1 MKDAENWRCTRA
13 PPSPPL
19 ERVLLYYSKGVQ
31 CFLSSAG
38 VIRPVL
44 SSNRLDDEEI
54 VLKFKIHRG
63 DTVSSA
69 FGRNNPLFLYLT
81 KSEKAEK
88 LENLNFHGGSKI
100 SKFNSWRFLG
110 RRSRRFPLSFRPP
123 NK

>member
-1 MKDAENWRCTRA
+1 MARGVSTLLQDERRGKLEVHA
-13 PPSPPL
+13 SPPL

-69 FGRNNPLFLYLT
+69 FGRNNPLFL
-81 KSEKAEK
+81 S
-88 LENLNFHGGSKI
+88 I
-100 SKFNSWRFLG
+100 
-110 RRSRRFPLSFRPP
+110 
-123 NK
+123 

>member
-1 MKDAENWRCTRA
+1 MKDAENWRCARA

-54 VLKFKIHRG
+54 VLKFTAAIQFPPRSGEIILSFSLSNKVRE
-63 DTVSSA
+63 
-69 FGRNNPLFLYLT
+69 GREIG
-81 KSEKAEK
+81 KSE
-88 LENLNFHGGSKI
+88 F
-100 SKFNSWRFLG
+100 
-110 RRSRRFPLSFRPP
+110 SRRIENFEIQLVAIS
-123 NK
+123 